1 MVDYL
6 DPNKIEDSAAASLRK
21 DLGQQAQ
28 LEGQLVELQHELGRL
43 PENAPPA
50 ERARILLE
58 MARAHSTLERG
69 EEAWP
74 LARTAFDLFAAAPAA
89 PDNEPHPL
97 LQELARLD
105 VNDMSPRQALEYLYA
120 LKEKL

>member
-21 DLGQQAQ
+21 DLGQKAQ

-43 PENAPPA
+43 PENAPPS

-69 EEAWP
+69 
-74 LARTAFDLFAAAPAA
+74 
-89 PDNEPHPL
+89 
-97 LQELARLD
+97 
-105 VNDMSPRQALEYLYA
+105 
-120 LKEKL
+120 